1 MDILIRNGRVIDPY
15 NNQEKIAD
23 ILINDG
29 KIVAVGTGKCG
40 NNVDAAR
47 VIDAAGKIVTPG
59 LLDMHVHLREPGQE
73 EKETIATGTRAAAA
87 GGFTTIAC
95 MPNTQPVIDNK
106 SMIEFILSKSEQ
118 DGVVRVL
125 PIGAISKE
133 LKGEELAE
141 IGQMIKAGAVAISDD
156 GRSIQVAVLMKRAFE
171 YIKQF
176 NIPII
181 SHCEDTTLSAG
192 GCMHEGYY
200 STILGLRGI
209 PYAAEEVM
217 MTRDII
223 LAEAAGTRLH
233 IAHVST
239 RKSVELIRQAK
250 KRGVNVT
257 CEVTPHHFTLTD
269 KAVCELRMQNAECR
283 MQEIDTNTKMN
294 PPLTAFSL
302 QPSAFSFDPNTKMNP
317 PLRDEDD
324 VEEIKQGLFD
334 GTIDVIA
341 TDHAPHTRTEKEQ
354 EYGKAPFGII
364 GLETSLGL
372 VLTEL
377 VGNGVL
383 TLFDALAKM
392 TLNPAR
398 ILGLE
403 TSGIVPEAKADITII
418 DPEMEWVV
426 DVNTFA
432 SKARN
437 CPFHGWKLKGK
448 AVMTIASGRVV
459 WEIK

>member
-1 MDILIRNGRVIDPY
+1 MDLLIRNGRIIDPY

-29 KIVAVGTGKCG
+29 KIVSVGTGIE
-40 NNVDAAR
+40 NNESVSR
-47 VIDAAGKIVTPG
+47 IVDAAGKLVVPG
-59 LLDMHVHLREPGQE
+59 LIDMHVHLREPGQE
-73 EKETIATGTRAAAA
+73 EKETITTGTRAAAA

-106 SMIEFILSKSEQ
+106 SMIEFILAKSKQ

-125 PIGAISKE
+125 PVGAISKE

-141 IGQMIKAGAVAISDD
+141 IGQMIKAGAVAVSDD
-156 GRSIQVAVLMKRAFE
+156 GRSIQNAVLMKRAFE
-171 YIKQF
+171 YIRQF

-181 SHCEDTTLSAG
+181 SHCEDAALSAG

-200 STILGLRGI
+200 STILGLPGI
-209 PYAAEEVM
+209 PSAAEEVVVA
-217 MTRDII
+217 RDIL
-223 LAEAAGTRLH
+223 LAEAAGARLH

-239 RKSVELIRQAK
+239 KKSVELVRQAK
-250 KRGVNVT
+250 KRSANVT

-269 KAVCELRMQNAECR
+269 GAVAGISLTCDAKEAKEAKH
-283 MQEIDTNTKMN
+283 EFDTNTKMN
-294 PPLTAFSL
+294 PPL
-302 QPSAFSFDPNTKMNP
+302 
-317 PLRDEDD
+317 RDKED
-324 VEEIKQGLFD
+324 VEAIRQGLSD

-354 EYGKAPFGII
+354 EYGRAPFGII
-364 GLETSLGL
+364 GLETSPGL

-377 VGNGVL
+377 VDNGML
-383 TLFDALAKM
+383 TLSDALSKM
-392 TLNPAR
+392 TVNPAR

-403 TSGIVPEAKADITII
+403 TSGIVPESRADIIII

-437 CPFHGWKLKGK
+437 CPFHGWKLKGR
-448 AVMTIASGRVV
+448 AVMTIANGRIA
-459 WEIK
+459 WEIE

>member
-1 MDILIRNGRVIDPY
+1 MELLIRNGRIIDPY

-23 ILINDG
+23 ILINDE
-29 KIVAVGTGKCG
+29 KIVDVGRKIG
-40 NNVDAAR
+40 NSESVSR
-47 VIDAAGKIVTPG
+47 VVDAAGKLVVPG
-59 LLDMHVHLREPGQE
+59 LIDMHVHLREPGQE

-106 SMIEFILSKSEQ
+106 SMIEFILAKSKQ

-125 PIGAISKE
+125 PVGAISKE

-141 IGQMIKAGAVAISDD
+141 IGQMIKAGAIAVSDD
-156 GRSIQVAVLMKRAFE
+156 GRSIQDAVLMKRAFE
-171 YIKQF
+171 YIRKF

-181 SHCEDTTLSAG
+181 SHCEDTHLSAG

-200 STILGLRGI
+200 STILGLTGI
-209 PYAAEEVM
+209 PSVAEEVM
-217 MTRDII
+217 VARDII
-223 LAEAAGTRLH
+223 LAEAACVRLH
-233 IAHVST
+233 IAHIST
-239 RKSVELIRQAK
+239 KKSVELVRQAK
-250 KRGVNVT
+250 KRGANVT

-269 KAVCELRMQNAECR
+269 EAVSGVNAECR
-283 MQEIDTNTKMN
+283 IQNAEYRMQGFDTNTKM
-294 PPLTAFSL
+294 S
-302 QPSAFSFDPNTKMNP
+302 P
-317 PLRDEDD
+317 PLRDKED
-324 VEEIKQGLFD
+324 VEAIKQGLAD

-377 VGNGVL
+377 VDNGVL
-383 TLFDALAKM
+383 TLSDALSKM
-392 TLNPAR
+392 TINPSR

-403 TSGIVPEAKADITII
+403 TSGIVPESRADITII

-432 SKARN
+432 
-437 CPFHGWKLKGK
+437 
-448 AVMTIASGRVV
+448 
-459 WEIK
+459 